1 MATPVTEY
9 ESSWSSTTS
18 PKTSSSLS
26 VQAGDVLAVVASGS
40 LNLTCSDSQGLS
52 WTLRQ
57 SIVVTNYE
65 PLWLWTA
72 TVAATGSLTV
82 TVTRS
87 SGSSNYGLD
96 VTVWRGVT
104 VGASS
109 KTNATGAP
117 SLGIT
122 TTAANSAIVV
132 ASSDWAGVT
141 SSRTWRTGAGA
152 ATELWDVTS
161 GSTRFYGAYHAD
173 AGTQAAKTVGLSAPS
188 GQTYSIVALE
198 LVTTTPTAGVD
209 TVALGVTD
217 AATVGVIAAKA
228 GTDTAALGLTE
239 STSLAAVVSRT
250 DTVDLGVTDVRTLAA
265 TSSRTDTV
273 ALGLSD
279 SATLSISNAVA
290 AADTV
295 ALGVADKASV
305 RRAASRADLASP
317 WDLAG
322 QWPTIIRSE
331 AWERAVSARVRT
343 LAGWV
348 ELVDPAG
355 NPVQVQTDEGPR
367 WRLPA
372 SGASVTWRDQ
382 MGGYSGQLT
391 FADPWMIPTASRH
404 PLWGASGL
412 RARVWWAVWSSEMAA
427 WLCKPVA
434 TLAIGDTDADDTGTI
449 SGRVSGRDV
458 LATMQGYGGSGAP
471 DVVGMTVS
479 AALGRIFARSAPT
492 LAVTIAPSSEII
504 PEGTTLR
511 DPATDV
517 VELAEMGYPLGA
529 VRSDC
534 LGAVHVG
541 PRQAPADEPLDWQ
554 EGHGCPVSRIKW
566 KHGVEAMGNHV
577 RAVSTHPDAV
587 GLYVV
592 REDDDPTSPTWVGG
606 PWGVHP
612 LPQVES
618 SIAVT
623 VEALAAAADA
633 VLDRGLHPTE
643 DVEVDVPQRP
653 DMDGRTVRLTR
664 EQLGVAGVLT
674 PASWSLS
681 LPVAGEAPGL
691 MSVGMMQ
698 RTV

>member
-1 MATPVTEY
+1 MAFVSESDTGLSATTPKSVAVA
-9 ESSWSSTTS
+9 
-18 PKTSSSLS
+18 
-26 VQAGDVLAVVASGS
+26 VQAGDVIVVQAATQDAASKLGTPTSDGAALTWTPHQVSEVAS
-40 LNLTCSDSQGLS
+40 NAA
-52 WTLRQ
+52 
-57 SIVVTNYE
+57 VY
-65 PLWLWTA
+65 LWTA
-72 TVAATGSLTV
+72 VADSARSVTV
-82 TVTRS
+82 TVARTVGTYS
-87 SGSSNYGLD
+87 WAAS
-96 VTVWRGVT
+96 VEVWRGVT
-104 VGASS
+104 VGSS
-109 KTNATGAP
+109 AKGSGTGAP
-117 SLGIT
+117 SLALT
-122 TTAANSAIVV
+122 TTSDGSSVSMFIADWNAAS
-132 ASSDWAGVT
+132 GT
-141 SSRTWRTGAGA
+141 SRTWRTVNVAATETYYGYSSGAVTLYGGHHTDAGA
-152 ATELWDVTS
+152 A
-161 GSTRFYGAYHAD
+161 
-173 AGTQAAKTVGLSAPS
+173 GTKAVGLSAPT
-188 GQTYSIVALE
+188 GQKW
-198 LVTTTPTAGVD
+198 TA
-209 TVALGVTD
+209 
-217 AATVGVIAAKA
+217 VGVE
-228 GTDTAALGLTE
+228 LTNY
-239 STSLAAVVSRT
+239 AHT

-290 AADTV
+290 VTDTV
-295 ALGVADKASV
+295 ALGVTDKASIK
-305 RRAASRADLASP
+305 RAASRADLVNP